1 MKPAESAKQQ
11 AQKSQNE
18 SYVCPYILEKSKA
31 DINIIRYL
39 AISHRPQKGNM
50 G

>member
-31 DINIIRYL
+31 DINIIRHL
-39 AISHRPQKGNM
+39 AIRPRPQRGNM